1 MDKKAGDA
9 LTDEDLRGPPP
20 PDERPAPP
28 PADGEEGGRLTTAE
42 MEAARCC
49 TRFQR
54 VVMAFPYAATLY
66 FVLTQK
72 LKVERS
78 RPAHRTHCYVLVIF
92 FAPTRSSSHWPDIR
106 VGACRLH
113 SRPRVS
119 TATPEP
125 AHLEETPPLSFLL
138 AD

>member
-54 VVMAFPYAATLY
+54 VVLAFLMQLR
-66 FVLTQK
+66 F
-72 LKVERS
+72 
-78 RPAHRTHCYVLVIF
+78 I
-92 FAPTRSSSHWPDIR
+92 
-106 VGACRLH
+106 
-113 SRPRVS
+113 
-119 TATPEP
+119 
-125 AHLEETPPLSFLL
+125 SFLPKNSK
-138 AD
+138 

>member
-54 VVMAFPYAATLY
+54 VVLAFPYAATLY

-78 RPAHRTHCYVLVIF
+78 RPANRTHCYALVIF
-92 FAPTRSSSHWPDIR
+92 FAPTQSS
-106 VGACRLH
+106 GQTC
-113 SRPRVS
+113 
-119 TATPEP
+119 E
-125 AHLEETPPLSFLL
+125 LEL
-138 AD
+138 ADCIPDQSFYCHTWKQHTWRNRHIFLSSL